1 MYLLAITPAFT
12 NAAGTLAQHPAGY
25 LRVEF
30 APGIWRAAELA
41 ELLMQGE
48 ATLLAH
54 GWHLVLVDARQL
66 HVFTPEVMHWL
77 RYTWLMRGQTQ
88 PPNIIKAVVM
98 PTSPE
103 ACAAIG
109 LLRDHAPALTRYSY
123 FVSEEAAH
131 SYLLALL
138 A

>member
-1 MYLLAITPAFT
+1 MSLTATTLVFA
-12 NAAGTLAQHPAGY
+12 NAAGTLALHAAGY
-25 LRVEF
+25 LRVGF
-30 APGIWRAAELA
+30 APGTWRASELA

-54 GWHLVLVDARQL
+54 GWHLVLTDARQL

-77 RYTWLMRGQTQ
+77 RYEWLMRGQPQ
-88 PPNIIKAVVM
+88 PPNVIKAVVM